1 MSSEVRATLL
11 QGCNE
16 ASKMPDDQCILGT
29 TPVRWIQD
37 SLREKCYHVT
47 LLRSLEELYPRPG
60 VHDHLSEFF
69 LLDVILSRARPLQGE
84 GVAHLVERDPDA
96 VALASAYN
104 ERIEKM
110 TSTVLSLPSFL
121 GLVSSIAIVSDGNR
135 RQALRIH
142 SCRWT

>member
-1 MSSEVRATLL
+1 MKRPTMAD
-11 QGCNE
+11 N
-16 ASKMPDDQCILGT
+16 QCIG
-29 TPVRWIQD
+29 TPVWWTQD

-47 LLRSLEELYPRPG
+47 QLRSLEELYPRPG

-69 LLDVILSRARPLQGE
+69 LLNVVLNHARPLQGE
-84 GVAHLVERDPDA
+84 GVAHLAEHDPDA

-104 ERIEKM
+104 DGNFEDRKM

-135 RQALRIH
+135 RHALRIH

>member
-1 MSSEVRATLL
+1 MKRP
-11 QGCNE
+11 
-16 ASKMPDDQCILGT
+16 KMPDDQCILG

-47 LLRSLEELYPRPG
+47 QLRSLEELYPRPG
-60 VHDHLSEFF
+60 VHNHLSEFF
-69 LLDVILSRARPLQGE
+69 LLNVVLKRARSLQGE
-84 GVAHLVERDPDA
+84 GVACLAERDPDA

-104 ERIEKM
+104 DRILRIEKM

-142 SCRWT
+142 SCPWT